1 VTICSV
7 PHVPVIPDT
16 LLDEVARLFSLL
28 SDPTRLR
35 LLSTLHDCGEL
46 AVGELAERT
55 GISLPN
61 ASQHL
66 MRLAAAGVVARRRE
80 GRSVHYRI
88 ADERIEQLCE
98 IVCTSVRERAK
109 VLAA

>member
-1 VTICSV
+1 MAVV
-7 PHVPVIPDT
+7 PDT
-16 LLDEVARLFSLL
+16 LLDEVARLFALL

-35 LLSTLHDCGEL
+35 LLSTLHDSGEL
-46 AVGELAERT
+46 PVGELAERT

-66 MRLAAAGVVARRRE
+66 TRLAAAGVVARRRE

-88 ADERIEQLCE
+88 ADPRIEQLCD
-98 IVCTSVRERAK
+98 IVCAAVRERA
-109 VLAA
+109 AALVA